1 MPVLAGSERHRTVS
15 EAQAPFHGLT
25 EREGRT
31 YRYRGFRGQLDLRS
45 MSNP

>member
-1 MPVLAGSERHRTVS
+1 MSVLAGSERHRTVS

-25 EREGRT
+25 ERDSRT
-31 YRYRGFRGQLDLRS
+31 YRYRVFRGQLGLRS